1 MPTSSLDSLDLDIIR
16 QLQENGRRAFRE
28 IARHLQVPEATV
40 RVRVK
45 RLQEQG
51 VLQVLAFL
59 NPEKLGPAK
68 LALLF
73 VNVAPKEHEQVI
85 DTLGRWSEVSYL
97 STTLGTADICVQVLC
112 RDDESLW
119 AIKQRVRN
127 LPGIRDVRTMQEV
140 KVHKIRFSLPPN
152 GIEQAALL

>member
-1 MPTSSLDSLDLDIIR
+1 MPISSLDSLDLGIIR
-16 QLQENGRRAFRE
+16 QLQEDGRRAFRE
-28 IARHLQVPEATV
+28 IARHLEVPEATV
-40 RVRVK
+40 RVRAK

-119 AIKQRVRN
+119 AINQRVRN
-127 LPGIRDVRTMQEV
+127 LPGVREVRTMQEV
-140 KVHKIRFSLPPN
+140 KVHKIRFSLPPD
-152 GIEQAALL
+152 GAALL